1 MSKPPCRTTAYPKPS
16 PMSLTSLGQMSRQAE
31 HTPPSDE
38 NYSLSTYIHF
48 TFTLSDSNWRLL
60 TSALA
65 RACAEWSPH
74 TALSDEGD
82 ALTFYPRFDDTAKP
96 ASDHNPSSSDAAYA
110 ATYFT
115 LTPTLWLSTMARLCR
130 TRPERLSLQRWY
142 ALRIALLSSDWQDR
156 LDDAHLDLLAQLA
169 CFDELR

>member
-1 MSKPPCRTTAYPKPS
+1 MPRYPKPS
-16 PMSLTSLGQMSRQAE
+16 LMSLTSLGQMSRQAE

-82 ALTFYPRFDDTAKP
+82 ALTFYPRFNDTAP
-96 ASDHNPSSSDAAYA
+96 ASDNAA
-110 ATYFT
+110 YFT
-115 LTPTLWLSTMARLCR
+115 LTPALWLSTLARLCR
-130 TRPERLSLQRWY
+130 TRPDRLDVKRWY
-142 ALRIALLSSDWQDR
+142 ALRIALLSADWLDR
-156 LDDAHLDLLAQLA
+156 LDDAHLDLIAQLG

>member
-1 MSKPPCRTTAYPKPS
+1 
-16 PMSLTSLGQMSRQAE
+16 MSLTPLGQMSRPAA

-74 TALSDEGD
+74 TALSEDGD
-82 ALTFYPRFDDTAKP
+82 ALTFYPRFNDAVP
-96 ASDHNPSSSDAAYA
+96 ASDNAA
-110 ATYFT
+110 YFT
-115 LTPTLWLSTMARLCR
+115 LTPALWLSTLARLCR
-130 TRPERLSLQRWY
+130 ARPEPLSTQRWY
-142 ALRIALLSSDWQDR
+142 ALRIALLSNDWLDR
-156 LDDAHLDLLAQLA
+156 LDDAHLDLIAQLG